1 MVTVRIFCMPERSG
15 IVSPEIDI
23 SDPPG
28 PTLGRR
34 LLHGTLIYGVTNFG
48 LKGVNFGLVVLY
60 TRFLTPADF
69 GTVALAEVI
78 AAIVGTVSG
87 LGLTA
92 AIQPLFFRYVRQR
105 TRLQRCVSSLLRF
118 GAAATIFFLIVSL
131 LGGSLFARSLGL
143 SVAFWPYVALA
154 LGTAAALQLVDY
166 RLVLYQIE
174 EKPTSYSMLAVAS
187 FLFTAAATVFGVIL
201 LRGGAV
207 SLLGG
212 KLIGA
217 GLTLCLAVWLGRHWL
232 KGGWEKS
239 FVREALPLSLPLLPH
254 MLLALGLIA
263 ADRLILQRYRNM
275 QEVGLYSLAYTLGM
289 MMFLVTASVAQ
300 AWSPLFYRMASQGD
314 EKKPVLGRMQTMVV
328 LLLGTVAVFGS
339 AIAHPFVRIVLDPR
353 YWRADRVVPLVI
365 GGYLFHAVFA
375 LFQMSALHARK
386 TQFVWVVSIVA
397 LTVNLALNFAWDA
410 KWGMYGAAW
419 ATTLAYGVEGLL
431 MYLYGQRVYRLPVNG
446 RRILTGLGIF
456 SVLLALTQLSFPGG
470 TQTVIIGCGFALSM
484 ILFWFMLRADLVLL
498 DELLHESRSS

>member
-1 MVTVRIFCMPERSG
+1 MPESSG
-15 IVSPEIDI
+15 IVSPEIDV
-23 SDPPG
+23 SAPPPG
-28 PTLGRR
+28 PPLGRR
-34 LLHGTLIYGVTNFG
+34 LLHGTLIYGATNFG

-69 GTVALAEVI
+69 GTVALAEVM
-78 AAIVGTVSG
+78 AAIVATVSG
-87 LGLTA
+87 LGLSA
-92 AIQPLFFRYVRQR
+92 AIQPLFFRYIGDRR
-105 TRLQRCVSSLLRF
+105 ALQQCVSSLLHF
-118 GAAATIFFLIVSL
+118 GAAATMFFLAVAL
-131 LGGSLFARSLGL
+131 LGGALFARGFGFRI
-143 SVAFWPYVALA
+143 AFWPYVAIA

-174 EKPTSYSMLAVAS
+174 EKPTSYSMLAAAS
-187 FLFTAAATVFGVIL
+187 FVFTATATVYGVIL

-217 GLTLCLAVWLGRHWL
+217 ALTLCLAVWLGRHWL
-232 KGGWEKS
+232 KGGWQKS
-239 FVREALPLSLPLLPH
+239 FVLEALPLSLPLLPH

-300 AWSPLFYRMASQGD
+300 AWSPSFYRMASQGD
-314 EKKPVLGRMQTMVV
+314 EKKPVLGRMLTMVV
-328 LLLGTVAVFGS
+328 LLLGAVAVFGS
-339 AIAHPFVRIVLDPR
+339 AIAHPFVHLVLDPR
-353 YWRADRVVPLVI
+353 YWQAGRLVPLVI

-397 LTVNLALNFAWDA
+397 LAVNLALNFAWDP

-431 MYLYGQRVYRLPVNG
+431 MYIYGQRVYRLPVNG
-446 RRILTGLGIF
+446 LRICEGLGIF
-456 SVLLALTQLSFPGG
+456 SVLLVLTQVPFSDRM
-470 TQTVIIGCGFALSM
+470 QMVVMSCGFAVG
-484 ILFWFMLRADLVLL
+484 IVLFWLMLRADSGLL
-498 DELLHESRSS
+498 NDLLLRSRSN

>member
-1 MVTVRIFCMPERSG
+1 MPESSG

-23 SDPPG
+23 SDSPTGPP
-28 PTLGRR
+28 LGRR
-34 LLHGTLIYGVTNFG
+34 LLHGTLIYGATNFG

-69 GTVALAEVI
+69 GTVALAEII
-78 AAIVGTVSG
+78 AAVVATVSG

-92 AIQPLFFRYVRQR
+92 AIQPLFFRYIGNR
-105 TRLQRCVSSLLRF
+105 TALQQCVSSLLRF
-118 GAAATIFFLIVSL
+118 GAAATIFFLALALL
-131 LGGSLFARSLGL
+131 LGTFFGRSFGFN
-143 SVAFWPYVALA
+143 VAFWPYVAIA

-174 EKPTSYSMLAVAS
+174 EKPFSYSRLAAAS
-187 FLFTAAATVFGVIL
+187 FVLTGAFTVYGVIL
-201 LRGGAV
+201 LRGGAAG
-207 SLLGG
+207 LLGG
-212 KLIGA
+212 KLTGA
-217 GLTLCLAVWLGRHWL
+217 ILTLCLAVWLGRNWL
-232 KGGWEKS
+232 TGDWQRS
-239 FVREALPLSLPLLPH
+239 FVREALPLALPLLPH

-263 ADRLILQRYRNM
+263 ADRLILQRYRSM

-300 AWSPLFYRMASQGD
+300 AWSPLFYRWASQGD
-314 EKKPVLGRMQTMVV
+314 EKRPVLGRMQTMVV
-328 LLLGTVAVFGS
+328 LLLGAVAVSGS
-339 AIAHPFVRIVLDPR
+339 TIAHPFVRFVLDPR
-353 YWRADRVVPLVI
+353 YWPAERLVPLVI

-397 LTVNLALNFAWDA
+397 LTVNLALNFAWDP

-431 MYLYGQRVYRLPVNG
+431 MYLYGQRVYRLPVDA
-446 RRILTGLGIF
+446 RRMLTALGIF
-456 SVLLALTQLSFPGG
+456 SLLLALTQVSLPDR
-470 TQTVIIGCGFALSM
+470 TQILVIGCGFMLSM
-484 ILFWFMLRADLVLL
+484 TLFWLMLRADRVLL
-498 DELLHESRSS
+498 NDLLHKRT

>member
-1 MVTVRIFCMPERSG
+1 MPESSG
-15 IVSPEIDI
+15 IVSPEVDI
-23 SDPPG
+23 SDPRG
-28 PTLGRR
+28 PALGRR
-34 LLHGTLIYGVTNFG
+34 LLHGTLIYGATNFG

-69 GTVALAEVI
+69 GTVSLAEVI
-78 AAIVGTVSG
+78 AAIVSTVSG

-92 AIQPLFFRYVRQR
+92 AMQPLFFRYIGDR
-105 TRLQRCVSSLLRF
+105 TALQQCVSSLLRF
-118 GAAATIFFLIVSL
+118 GAAATMFFLITSL
-131 LGGSLFARSLGL
+131 LAGTLFARSLGVQ
-143 SVAFWPYVALA
+143 VAFWPYVAIA

-174 EKPTSYSMLAVAS
+174 EKPSSYSLLAAAS
-187 FLFTAAATVFGVIL
+187 FVFTGAATVYGVII

-212 KLIGA
+212 KMTGA
-217 GLTLCLAVWLGRHWL
+217 TLTLCLAVWLGRTWI
-232 KGGWEKS
+232 KGGWQKS
-239 FVREALPLSLPLLPH
+239 FVREALPIALPLLPH

-300 AWSPLFYRMASQGD
+300 AWSPSFYRIASQGD
-314 EKKPVLGRMQTMVV
+314 EKRPVLGRMQTMVI
-328 LLLGTVAVFGS
+328 LLLAAVAVFGS
-339 AIAHPFVRIVLDPR
+339 TIAHPFTRLVLDQR
-353 YWRADRVVPLVI
+353 YWRVERLVPLVI

-386 TQFVWVVSIVA
+386 TQFVWLVSIVA
-397 LTVNLALNFAWDA
+397 LTVNLALNFAWDP

-431 MYLYGQRVYRLPVNG
+431 MYLYGQRVYRLPLNSG
-446 RRILTGLGIF
+446 RILTALAIL
-456 SVLLALTQLSFPGG
+456 SALVALTQASFLGR
-470 TQTVIIGCGFALSM
+470 TQSLVLGCVFTLSM
-484 ILFWFMLRADLVLL
+484 ILFWYMLRSDRALLSDLLRQSGS
-498 DELLHESRSS
+498 D